1 MHYILISFTHNNSTL
16 EIREKLAYNSDEERR
31 GCLSRLNANESI
43 HESFL
48 ISTCNRIEV
57 FCSCTSVVKA
67 TSSIFNLL
75 HLRSLVSLEEL
86 EGRADIYED
95 RGAIHHLFSVASSL
109 DSMVIGETQIAG
121 QLKEAFKFSFDEGF
135 CNQKISRA
143 MHYAFKC
150 AAEVRNATNISK
162 NPVSVASVAVAKIK
176 SEVSDL
182 EGKRALIIG
191 AGEMS
196 KITAKH
202 LQKHGVDVTFM
213 NRTREN
219 VMAMADEC
227 GAKIEDF
234 SNLKSA
240 INSYDL
246 LFTATASASPII
258 TDEIIDRVD
267 FPRYWFDLAV
277 PRDVVYSQGEGIT
290 LYQVDD
296 LKSIVNENLEL
307 RQENSKLSYEIVG
320 KFTMEFYSWLDTL
333 NVEPL
338 IKEMYL
344 KATKAAH
351 DELERAIEKRY
362 VPSEY
367 EDEMQKMIEQ
377 SLKRFLHPISKKMR
391 MVSDKAT
398 SDTILESLKYLLDLE
413 DEINI
418 NQYKCEHKEF

>member
-31 GCLSRLNANESI
+31 GCLSRLNENESI

-75 HLRSLVSLEEL
+75 HLRSKVSLEEL

-109 DSMVIGETQIAG
+109 DSMVVGETQIAG
-121 QLKEAFKFSFDEGF
+121 QLKEAFKFSFDEGY
-135 CNQKISRA
+135 CDQKISRA

-150 AAEVRNATNISK
+150 AAEVRNVTNISK

-176 SEVSDL
+176 SEVSEL
-182 EGKRALIIG
+182 EGKRALVIG

-196 KITAKH
+196 QITAKH
-202 LQKHGVDVTFM
+202 LKKHGVSVTFM

-219 VMAMADEC
+219 ILEIADEC
-227 GAKIEDF
+227 SATIEEF
-234 SNLKSA
+234 SDLKKA

-246 LFTATASASPII
+246 LFTATASPTPII
-258 TDEIIDRVD
+258 TDEIIERVD

-277 PRDVVYSQGEGIT
+277 PRDIVYSHGEGIT

-296 LKSIVNENLEL
+296 LKSIVNENMEL
-307 RQENSKLSYEIVG
+307 REENSKLSYEIVG
-320 KFTMEFYSWLDTL
+320 KYTMEFYSWLDSLT
-333 NVEPL
+333 VEPL
-338 IKEMYL
+338 IKEMYI
-344 KATKAAH
+344 KANRAAK
-351 DELERAIEKRY
+351 DELERVISKKY
-362 VPSEY
+362 LPSEY
-367 EDEMQKMIEQ
+367 EDEMQKMLEQ
-377 SLKRFLHPISKKMR
+377 SFKRFLHPLSKKMR
-391 MVSDKAT
+391 AVSDKAT

-418 NQYKCEHKEF
+418 NQYKCEHKK